1 MSTRYTNVYWHRVCT
16 ISIRC
21 RRSMSSTRGT
31 SSAWGVGGEGEPG
44 EGAAPRG
51 RGRRALPGDPGCR
64 PAGGQPLGASESP
77 AEKPE
82 HVCAESPGRPRGAG
96 PLPARPR
103 ARPPLPRPQ
112 RSKHLVVLQAGDHD
126 LRQNDDAGPS
136 HAGTAVD
143 QQRGVGASG
152 FTRAVCMASN
162 RLDLFEVC
170 CETRRTQTQRHG
182 GPAGRPHRWGGA
194 ADAGHREPVQAQLL
208 AGSRPRR
215 APASACAPA
224 TRETPQGPELPAAE

>member
-1 MSTRYTNVYWHRVCT
+1 MSTRYTNVYWHSVCT

-31 SSAWGVGGEGEPG
+31 SSAWRGKWG
-44 EGAAPRG
+44 EGAAPR
-51 RGRRALPGDPGCR
+51 DPG
-64 PAGGQPLGASESP
+64 AGAALGALAAGRQPLGYSESP

-82 HVCAESPGRPRGAG
+82 DVCAESPGRPRGAG
-96 PLPARPR
+96 VPLCPALRP
-103 ARPPLPRPQ
+103 APLSPRPQ

-126 LRQNDDAGPS
+126 LRQNDDACPS

-143 QQRGVGASG
+143 QQRGVGAFG

-170 CETRRTQTQRHG
+170 CETRMRQTDTMH
-182 GPAGRPHRWGGA
+182 
-194 ADAGHREPVQAQLL
+194 
-208 AGSRPRR
+208 
-215 APASACAPA
+215 
-224 TRETPQGPELPAAE
+224 